1 MSNKYILDLYSVTN
15 NTLKDIILEY
25 SIKGKILVHTA
36 FFKHSKTVEEIKSIS
51 EAVGEITSL
60 VNQSDEL
67 SAELINYL
75 PKGLSY
81 EDFEK
86 NKNHFL
92 LTLAIELGATLIT
105 SDTSL
110 YEIAKASN
118 ISCIYKRPIASIPS
132 FTKYFE
138 GDVMS
143 LHLKEGTYPYVKRGK
158 PGSWE
163 LSRIGDKI
171 LTRADLESLSK
182 EIYEIAK
189 SSYEQV
195 KEIDRKASLIAQLDN
210 YRIVLTKPPL
220 SDGIEITI
228 VKPIK
233 SMKIEDY
240 NITPKLLERLEKQA
254 EGILIAGAPGMGKTT
269 FAQALAEFYYRKN
282 KIVKTLESPRDMVLP
297 VEITQLSKTHGT
309 SEELHDVLLLSRP
322 DYTIFDEMRD
332 TKDFEIFT
340 DLRLAGIGMVG
351 VVHATTPIDAI
362 QRFINRVELGMIP
375 SIIDTVIFI
384 KYGEIKETYTLETA
398 VKIPHGL
405 TEADLTR
412 PVVLV
417 KDLQTDEPLYEMYVF
432 GERTFVVPI
441 KKGEGKDDHVKNS
454 ILSIVKKYAPASE
467 TQIEKKGEKYIL
479 KVPISYYYRL
489 QHKASRKLE
498 KIANKYEIELQLV
511 PV

>member
-1 MSNKYILDLYSVTN
+1 VLSKYILDLYSVTN
-15 NTLKDIILEY
+15 NTLKSIIADY
-25 SIKGKILVHTA
+25 QIKGRILIHTA
-36 FFKHSKTVEEIKSIS
+36 FFKHTKTVEELKSFS
-51 EAVGEITSL
+51 EAVSEITEL
-60 VNQSDEL
+60 VNGNDEL
-67 SAELINYL
+67 YVELTNHL
-75 PKGLSY
+75 PKGLSF
-81 EDFEK
+81 EDFEN

-92 LTLAIELGATLIT
+92 LTLAIEMGATIIT
-105 SDTSL
+105 GDESL
-110 YEIAKASN
+110 YEISKASN
-118 ISCIYKRPIASIPS
+118 ISCIYVKPTVSIPS

-138 GDVMS
+138 DDVMS
-143 LHLKEGTYPYVKRGK
+143 LHLKEGTYPFVKKGK

-163 LSRIGDKI
+163 LERVGEKI
-171 LTRADLESLSK
+171 LTRSDLEALTK

-189 SSYEQV
+189 ASYEQV
-195 KEIDRKASLIAQLDN
+195 REIDRKSSLIAQLGN

-220 SDGIEITI
+220 SDGIEVTI
-228 VKPIK
+228 VRPTK
-233 SMKIEDY
+233 SMRIEDY

-269 FAQALAEFYYRKN
+269 FAQALAEFYHRKN

-297 VEITQLSKTHGT
+297 AEITQLSKTHGT

-332 TKDFEIFT
+332 TKDFEMFT

-384 KYGEIKETYTLETA
+384 KYGEIKETYTLETS
-398 VKIPHGL
+398 VRIPHGL

-417 KDLQTDEPLYEMYVF
+417 KDLETEEPLYEIYVF

-441 KKGEGKDDHVKNS
+441 KKESKDGHIKNVV
-454 ILSIVKKYAPASE
+454 LSVIKKYAPASE
-467 TQIEKKGEKYIL
+467 TIIEKKGEKYIL
-479 KVPISYYYRL
+479 KVPVSYYSRI

-498 KIANKYEIELQLV
+498 KIANKYDIELQLI
-511 PV
+511 PI

>member
-15 NTLKDIILEY
+15 YALKNAIADYQIQ
-25 SIKGKILVHTA
+25 GKILIHTA
-36 FFKHSKTVEEIKSIS
+36 YFKHSKTVEEIRSFS
-51 EAVGEITSL
+51 EAINEIT
-60 VNQSDEL
+60 N
-67 SAELINYL
+67 LINDNEYLSVELTNHL
-75 PKGLSY
+75 PKGLSF
-81 EDFEK
+81 EDFEN

-92 LTLAIELGATLIT
+92 LTLAIELGATIIT
-105 SDTSL
+105 GDESL
-110 YEIAKASN
+110 YEISKASN
-118 ISCIYKRPIASIPS
+118 ISCIYLKPSPSIPS

-138 GDVMS
+138 DDVMS
-143 LHLKEGTYPYVKRGK
+143 LHLKEGTYPYVKKGK
-158 PGSWE
+158 PGNWE
-163 LSRIGDKI
+163 LERVGEKI
-171 LTRADLESLSK
+171 LTRADLESLAK

-189 SSYEQV
+189 VSNEQI
-195 KEIDRKASLIAQLDN
+195 KEIDRKSSLIAQLGN

-220 SDGIEITI
+220 SDGIEVTI
-228 VKPIK
+228 VRPTK

-240 NITPKLLERLEKQA
+240 NISKKLLERLEKQA
-254 EGILIAGAPGMGKTT
+254 EGILIAGGPGMGKTT
-269 FAQALAEFYYRKN
+269 FAQALAEFYYRKK

-297 VEITQLSKTHGT
+297 AEITQLSKTHGT

-351 VVHATTPIDAI
+351 VVHATAPIDAI

-384 KYGEIKETYTLETA
+384 KYGEIKETYTLETS

-417 KDLQTDEPLYEMYVF
+417 KDLETEEPLYEIYVF

-441 KKGEGKDDHVKNS
+441 KKESKEDHVKNAV
-454 ILSIVKKYAPASE
+454 LSIIKKYAPASE
-467 TQIEKKGEKYIL
+467 TIIEKRGEKYIL
-479 KVPISYYYRL
+479 KVPVSYYSRV

-498 KIANKYEIELQLV
+498 KLANRYDVELQLI
-511 PV
+511 PI